1 MLEHVYAIAAARPSH
16 ADPGGAAGARPAP
29 PSDPFGALRLDTGAD
44 VPLWRQ
50 LYEQLD
56 ELMSSGRVREGASL
70 PPERELAETLGVS
83 RSTVKRCYDQLR
95 QDQRLAGRGRAGSV
109 VRTPPRR
116 ADGAAGRLRDFADEL
131 RERGKVATSMLLHL
145 RVVRDARIASTFRRP
160 PSAQFLHV
168 ARLRCGDGVPMLREL
183 AWYDLAL
190 APQMVGWDGHGSAHE
205 RLARLCGLEMG
216 SAEQTMEA
224 VLSSQLDAAA
234 FGLARP
240 QPCLLVKRLARAANG
255 VPVEYVEA
263 TFRGDAYVC
272 RLELR
277 P

>member
-1 MLEHVYAIAAARPSH
+1 MLEHTHAIAAARASH
-16 ADPGGAAGARPAP
+16 ADPSARAGARGAP
-29 PSDPFGALRLDTGAD
+29 PPDPFGALRLDTGAD
-44 VPLWRQ
+44 APLWRQ

-56 ELMSSGRVREGASL
+56 ELLSSGRVREGVSL

-95 QDQRLAGRGRAGSV
+95 HDQRLAGRGRAGSV

-116 ADGAAGRLRDFADEL
+116 AHATTGHLRDFADEL
-131 RERGKVATSMLLHL
+131 RERGKAATSMLLRL
-145 RVVRDARIASTFRRP
+145 EVVRDARIASTFRRP

-205 RLARLCGLEMG
+205 RLARLCALEVG

-240 QPCLLVKRLARAANG
+240 QPCLLVKRLTRAANG
-255 VPVEYVEA
+255 VPVEYVES

-272 RLELR
+272 RLELW